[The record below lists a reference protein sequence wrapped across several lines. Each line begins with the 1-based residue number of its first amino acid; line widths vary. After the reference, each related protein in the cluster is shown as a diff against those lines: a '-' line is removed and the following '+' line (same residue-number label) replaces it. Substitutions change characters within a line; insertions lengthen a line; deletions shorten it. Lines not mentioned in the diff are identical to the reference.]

1 MKVKSVLDIISH
13 LMGEK
18 SLSKKEMNEY
28 DVNNDGVVDKED
40 LISMWEVF
48 AKDESEPKFY
58 KEGQLFVNAIRK
70 LLTSGI
76 YTRSEAE
83 DIFNRMTKISSDNKL
98 QSKIVYNDN
107 QNPAFQ
113 ITMSEGFIFLF
124 IKYIFNINIKRSYP
138 ILIIFINV

>member
-1 MKVKSVLDIISH
+1 MKVKSVLDIISY

-28 DVNNDGVVDKED
+28 DVNNDGVVDIED
-40 LISMWEVF
+40 LISIWEVF
-48 AKDESEPKFY
+48 TKDESEPKFY

-113 ITMSEGFIFLF
+113 TEKGAKVFAPGAKIT
-124 IKYIFNINIKRSYP
+124 
-138 ILIIFINV
+138 

>member
-1 MKVKSVLDIISH
+1 
-13 LMGEK
+13 MG
-18 SLSKKEMNEY
+18 S
-28 DVNNDGVVDKED
+28 
-40 LISMWEVF
+40 F
-48 AKDESEPKFY
+48 TKDESEPKFY

-113 ITMSEGFIFLF
+113 TEKGAKVFAPGAKIT
-124 IKYIFNINIKRSYP
+124 
-138 ILIIFINV
+138 

>member
-28 DVNNDGVVDKED
+28 DVNNDGVVDIED
-40 LISMWEVF
+40 LISIWEVF

-113 ITMSEGFIFLF
+113 TEKGAKVFAPGAKIT
-124 IKYIFNINIKRSYP
+124 
-138 ILIIFINV
+138 